1 MEIFFIFKKFHIR
14 EKKSHDNMQ
23 LWHEYIP
30 HLVDSKHIQA
40 KYDHKKE

>member
-1 MEIFFIFKKFHIR
+1 
-14 EKKSHDNMQ
+14 MQ